1 MAGCGRIQN
10 YHLEWPDG
18 SVRDGQIR
26 AWQISINLAVKV
38 KKSGNLAQFLGTP
51 TRNLWESHESIGTLA
66 ELV

>member
-38 KKSGNLAQFLGTP
+38 KKMGIWPNFLEHRPGIYGNLVNQ
-51 TRNLWESHESIGTLA
+51 
-66 ELV
+66 